1 MSEFPRTTSG
11 PENTQSKGEG
21 GQVLQEEHH
30 LLFSLNIIF
39 VLKWRRICRARHMSR
54 SAKTRNMLKCWLQNL
69 IGRTI
74 WEPQGVDWIEMS

>member
-39 VLKWRRICRARHMSR
+39 VLK
-54 SAKTRNMLKCWLQNL
+54 
-69 IGRTI
+69 
-74 WEPQGVDWIEMS
+74 